1 MCLTY
6 QNESRLKVA
15 ESEKPKDEHDETKLL
30 RFKLRLNNCYLSMIR
45 YELIGQLLWIFLTKR
60 AGSNIFL

>member
-1 MCLTY
+1 M
-6 QNESRLKVA
+6 A
-15 ESEKPKDEHDETKLL
+15 ESEKPKDEHDETKLS